1 MRAMKDRA
9 IVCNIGHF
17 DSEIQI
23 AALRNYKW
31 DNVKPQV
38 DEVVFPDGK
47 RIIVLSEGRL
57 VNLGNA
63 TGHPSFV
70 MSRLL
75 HQPDAGAD
83 RAVDQPGQV
92 REEGLCA
99 AEASRR
105 EGRRAASGQDRRQAD
120 PYATAWDEA
129 GEIPRELYTK
139 AAAIGLMQL
148 GYPEDYGGIPSD
160 PFMSIV
166 TTQELAQP
174 GAGGI
179 PASLMTHGI
188 GAPPIVAAGSPE
200 LKSRIIPPV
209 LRGEKIIALGITEP
223 SGGSDVANLRTTAV
237 RNGDHYVVNGGKC
250 YITSGMR
257 ADYLTTAVRTGG
269 PGAAGVSLLLID
281 MASLGVS
288 RTKLHKMG
296 WWASDTA
303 EIFFQD
309 VRVPS
314 ENLIGIEGR
323 GFPTIMLNFNN
334 ERLALA
340 AGATAYA
347 RVALHEAIGYAQQR
361 QTFGKR
367 LADHQVIRHK
377 IAEMTRHVNASQAYL
392 EMTAWRLA
400 RGESPIA
407 DICLLKVQAT
417 QTMELCARESLQILG
432 GNGYMRGTKSER
444 IYREVR
450 VNAIGGGSEEI
461 MRDLA
466 ARQMG
471 L

>member
-1 MRAMKDRA
+1 MD
-9 IVCNIGHF
+9 
-17 DSEIQI
+17 
-23 AALRNYKW
+23 
-31 DNVKPQV
+31 
-38 DEVVFPDGK
+38 
-47 RIIVLSEGRL
+47 
-57 VNLGNA
+57 
-63 TGHPSFV
+63 
-70 MSRLL
+70 
-75 HQPDAGAD
+75 PDAQSPFYTETHAAWRDTLRRWVD
-83 RAVDQPGQV
+83 REIAPH
-92 REEGLCA
+92 
-99 AEASRR
+99 
-105 EGRRAASGQDRRQAD
+105 
-120 PYATAWDEA
+120 ATAWDEA
-129 GEIPRELYTK
+129 GEIPRELYGK
-139 AAAIGLMQL
+139 AAELGLLQL
-148 GYPEDYGGIPSD
+148 GYPEEFGGLPTD

-166 TTQELAQP
+166 TTQELACP

-179 PASLMTHGI
+179 PASLMIHGI
-188 GAPPIVAAGSPE
+188 GAPPIVAVGSPDM
-200 LKSRIIPPV
+200 KARILPDV
-209 LRGEKIIALGITEP
+209 LRGDKILALGITEP

-237 RNGDHYVVNGGKC
+237 RDGDHYVVNGGKC

-269 PGAAGVSLLLID
+269 PGAGGVSLLLID
-281 MASLGVS
+281 MHSPGVS
-288 RTKLHKMG
+288 RNKLNKMG

-309 VRVPS
+309 VRVPV
-314 ENLIGIEGR
+314 ENLVGAEGR
-323 GFPTIMLNFNN
+323 GFPAIMLNFNN

-347 RVALHEAIGYAQQR
+347 NVALQEAIEYAQQR

-400 RGESPIA
+400 QGQSPVA

-417 QTMELCARESLQILG
+417 QTMEFCAREALQILG
-432 GNGYMRGTKSER
+432 GAGYMRGTKSER

-471 L
+471 I

>member
-1 MRAMKDRA
+1 METQAQSPFYTETHVAWRDTLRRWVDR
-9 IVCNIGHF
+9 
-17 DSEIQI
+17 EI
-23 AALRNYKW
+23 A
-31 DNVKPQV
+31 P
-38 DEVVFPDGK
+38 
-47 RIIVLSEGRL
+47 
-57 VNLGNA
+57 
-63 TGHPSFV
+63 H
-70 MSRLL
+70 
-75 HQPDAGAD
+75 
-83 RAVDQPGQV
+83 
-92 REEGLCA
+92 
-99 AEASRR
+99 
-105 EGRRAASGQDRRQAD
+105 
-120 PYATAWDEA
+120 ATAWDEA
-129 GEIPRELYTK
+129 GEIPRELYGK
-139 AAAIGLMQL
+139 AAELGLLQL
-148 GYPEDYGGIPSD
+148 GYPEEFGGLPTD

-166 TTQELAQP
+166 TTQELARP

-179 PASLMTHGI
+179 PASLMIHGI
-188 GAPPIVAAGSPE
+188 GAPPIVAVGSAE
-200 LKSRIIPPV
+200 LKARILPDV
-209 LRGEKIIALGITEP
+209 LRGDKILALGITEP

-237 RNGDHYVVNGGKC
+237 RDGDHYVVNGGKC

-269 PGAAGVSLLLID
+269 PGAGGVSLLLID
-281 MASLGVS
+281 MHSPGVS
-288 RTKLHKMG
+288 RNKLNKMG

-309 VRVPS
+309 VRVPV
-314 ENLIGIEGR
+314 ENLVGAEGR
-323 GFPTIMLNFNN
+323 GFPAIMLNFNN

-347 RVALHEAIGYAQQR
+347 NVALQEAIEYAQQR

-377 IAEMTRHVNASQAYL
+377 IAEMTRHVNASHAYL

-400 RGESPIA
+400 QGQSPVA

-417 QTMELCARESLQILG
+417 QTMEFCAREALQILG
-432 GNGYMRGTKSER
+432 GAGYMRGTKSER

-471 L
+471 I

>member
-1 MRAMKDRA
+1 MD
-9 IVCNIGHF
+9 
-17 DSEIQI
+17 
-23 AALRNYKW
+23 
-31 DNVKPQV
+31 
-38 DEVVFPDGK
+38 
-47 RIIVLSEGRL
+47 
-57 VNLGNA
+57 
-63 TGHPSFV
+63 
-70 MSRLL
+70 
-75 HQPDAGAD
+75 PDAQSPFYTETHAAWRDTLRRWVD
-83 RAVDQPGQV
+83 REIAPH
-92 REEGLCA
+92 
-99 AEASRR
+99 
-105 EGRRAASGQDRRQAD
+105 
-120 PYATAWDEA
+120 ATAWDEA
-129 GEIPRELYTK
+129 GEIPRELYGK
-139 AAAIGLMQL
+139 AAELGLLQL
-148 GYPEDYGGIPSD
+148 GYPEEFGGLPTD

-166 TTQELAQP
+166 TTQELARP

-179 PASLMTHGI
+179 PASLMIHGI
-188 GAPPIVAAGSPE
+188 GAPPIVAVGSPDM
-200 LKSRIIPPV
+200 KVRILPDV
-209 LRGEKIIALGITEP
+209 LRGDKILALGITEP

-237 RNGDHYVVNGGKC
+237 RDGDHYVVNGGKC

-269 PGAAGVSLLLID
+269 PGAGGVSLLLIY
-281 MASLGVS
+281 MHSPGVS
-288 RTKLHKMG
+288 RNKLNKMG

-309 VRVPS
+309 VRVPV
-314 ENLIGIEGR
+314 ENLVGAEGR
-323 GFPTIMLNFNN
+323 GFPAIMLNFNN

-347 RVALHEAIGYAQQR
+347 NVALQEAIEYAQQR

-400 RGESPIA
+400 QGQSPVA

-417 QTMELCARESLQILG
+417 QTMEFCAREALQILG
-432 GNGYMRGTKSER
+432 GAGYMRGTKSER

-471 L
+471 I